1 LWAYHSGMPKE
12 KFERNKQIVDA
23 QSQVFVAD
31 PAYGLVSDT
40 NIKLGANYKKKLDD
54 MKIKVIMGKETI
66 DAWDNL
72 VKELKADP
80 NYMKIADEMN
90 KAYQDRLNGK

>member
-1 LWAYHSGMPKE
+1 
-12 KFERNKQIVDA
+12 
-23 QSQVFVAD
+23 
-31 PAYGLVSDT
+31 
-40 NIKLGANYKKKLDD
+40 
-54 MKIKVIMGKETI
+54 MGKETI
-66 DAWDNL
+66 DAWDNM